1 MNTKVV
7 TGIVVVLA
15 LAVVGWWYWAAMVP
29 SALAPADTEN
39 PEESVN
45 SVAVSDEAAGTMLA
59 GTWQSKEDAR
69 FRRAFAA
76 DGTVTDSYEGI
87 AEGTVNGEWSFV
99 TDLAAEQPN
108 LPVVKDARVLKIQ
121 FPEEALYFAITGLSE
136 TDLSMIY
143 LMGNGSLEFTRVN

>member
-15 LAVVGWWYWAAMVP
+15 LLVVGWWYWAVMAP
-29 SALAPADTEN
+29 AALAPTENN

-45 SVAVSDEAAGTMLA
+45 GVAISEENASTMIV
-59 GTWQSKEDAR
+59 GTWRSTEDANFVR
-69 FRRAFAA
+69 SFSS

-87 AEGTVNGEWSFV
+87 ADATVTGQWSFV
-99 TDLAAEQPN
+99 TDLSQEPAS
-108 LPVVKDARVLKIQ
+108 LPVVKDARVLKIE

-143 LMGNGSLEFTRVN
+143 LSGNGVLQFTRVN